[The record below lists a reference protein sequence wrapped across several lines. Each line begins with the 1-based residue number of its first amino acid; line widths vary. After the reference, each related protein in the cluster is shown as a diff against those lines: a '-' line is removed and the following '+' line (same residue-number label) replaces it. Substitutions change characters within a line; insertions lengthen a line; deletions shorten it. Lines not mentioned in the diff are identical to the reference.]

1 MRISDWSSDVCS
13 SDLRIDRRLDDAPRR
28 APVGRG
34 DEADA
39 ARVGFELGAVHAITG
54 EAGALVDL
62 SHVEGRSLVL
72 SISRPARSKA
82 RLPASSPAFCPL
94 VRPPAAVPC
103 CVSGI
108 NLRTFPPFPPY

>member
-1 MRISDWSSDVCS
+1 MQPRAVAGLAVGIDRAAMPHR
-13 SDLRIDRRLDDAPRR
+13 LQRIDRRLDDAPRR

-39 ARVGFELGAVHAITG
+39 ARVGFELGAVHALTG

-72 SISRPARSKA
+72 SLSRLSRSNA
-82 RLPASSPAFCPL
+82 PLSAS
-94 VRPPAAVPC
+94 PPHRKTGV
-103 CVSGI
+103 
-108 NLRTFPPFPPY
+108 

>member
-39 ARVGFELGAVHAITG
+39 ARVGFELGAVHALTG

-82 RLPASSPAFCPL
+82 RLPASSPAFWPI
-94 VRPPAAVPC
+94 VRPAAAVTC
-103 CVSGI
+103 WISGI
-108 NLRTFPPFPPY
+108 NRSTFAPVLLE

>member
-1 MRISDWSSDVCS
+1 MPHRLQRS
-13 SDLRIDRRLDDAPRR
+13 DRRLDDAPRR

-39 ARVGFELGAVHAITG
+39 ARVGFELGAVHALTG

-72 SISRPARSKA
+72 SISRPARSTA
-82 RLPASSPAFCPL
+82 RLPASSPAFWPIL
-94 VRPPAAVPC
+94 RPPAAVTRRI
-103 CVSGI
+103 SG
-108 NLRTFPPFPPY
+108 NQVGTAECRGRGERSG